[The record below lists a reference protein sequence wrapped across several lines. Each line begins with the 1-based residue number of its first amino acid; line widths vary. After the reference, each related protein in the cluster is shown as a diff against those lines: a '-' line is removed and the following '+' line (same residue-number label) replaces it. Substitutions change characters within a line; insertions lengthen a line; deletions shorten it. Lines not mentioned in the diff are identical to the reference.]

1 MADRTLAHR
10 AQNVTVTEK
19 LNLPP
24 TAAPT
29 NHGKT
34 VAAWFTTYAVI
45 IAFTVAGLGVAFA
58 LTWLF
63 WVGHRSHRREPDRRP
78 AARRRPATARAAPR
92 LVPARRATAAT
103 EPPPRA
109 S

>member
-1 MADRTLAHR
+1 MADRTLAHS
-10 AQNVTVTEK
+10 AQNATTTEK

-45 IAFTVAGLGVAFA
+45 VAFLVAGLGVAFA
-58 LTWLF
+58 LAWLF
-63 WVGHRSHRREPDRRP
+63 WVGIGLVVLSLIIARVLV
-78 AARRRPATARAAPR
+78 AAGYGQGGAKTRARQ
-92 LVPARRATAAT
+92 
-103 EPPPRA
+103 
-109 S
+109 SGHGGH

>member
-1 MADRTLAHR
+1 MADRTLAHS
-10 AQNVTVTEK
+10 AQNVITTEK

-45 IAFTVAGLGVAFA
+45 VAFTVAGLGVAFA

-63 WVGHRSHRREPDRRP
+63 WAGLGLIVVSLIVARLLVAGGYGQGGARTRARQASRGGH
-78 AARRRPATARAAPR
+78 
-92 LVPARRATAAT
+92 
-103 EPPPRA
+103 
-109 S
+109 

>member
-34 VAAWFTTYAVI
+34 VAAWFTTYAVV
-45 IAFTVAGLGVAFA
+45 IAFTLAGLGVAFA
-58 LTWLF
+58 LPWLF
-63 WVGHRSHRREPDRRP
+63 WVGIGLVAVSLIVARILVAAGYGQGGAKTRARQASHGGH
-78 AARRRPATARAAPR
+78 
-92 LVPARRATAAT
+92 
-103 EPPPRA
+103 
-109 S
+109 

>member
-45 IAFTVAGLGVAFA
+45 IAFVVAGIGVTFA
-58 LTWLF
+58 LEWLF
-63 WVGHRSHRREPDRRP
+63 WTGMGLIVVSLIV
-78 AARRRPATARAAPR
+78 ARL
-92 LVPARRATAAT
+92 LVSAGYGQGGAKT
-103 EPPPRA
+103 RA
-109 S
+109 SQAAHGGH

>member
-1 MADRTLAHR
+1 MADRTLAHS
-10 AQNVTVTEK
+10 AQHATTTEK

-45 IAFTVAGLGVAFA
+45 VAFLVAGLGVAFA

-63 WVGHRSHRREPDRRP
+63 WVGIGLVALSLII
-78 AARRRPATARAAPR
+78 ARVLVSAGYGQGGAKTRARQ
-92 LVPARRATAAT
+92 
-103 EPPPRA
+103 
-109 S
+109 SGHGGH

>member
-34 VAAWFTTYAVI
+34 VAAWFTTYAVV
-45 IAFTVAGLGVAFA
+45 IAFTIAGLGVAFA
-58 LTWLF
+58 LPWLF
-63 WVGHRSHRREPDRRP
+63 WVGLGLVALSLIV
-78 AARRRPATARAAPR
+78 ARLLVSAGYGQGGAKTRAHQAGHGGH
-92 LVPARRATAAT
+92 
-103 EPPPRA
+103 
-109 S
+109 

>member
-1 MADRTLAHR
+1 MADRTLAHS
-10 AQNVTVTEK
+10 AQNVTTTEK

-45 IAFTVAGLGVAFA
+45 ISFTLAGLGVAFA
-58 LTWLF
+58 LEWLF
-63 WVGHRSHRREPDRRP
+63 WAGLGLIVVSLVVARLLVAAGFGQGGDKTRASQ
-78 AARRRPATARAAPR
+78 ARRGGH
-92 LVPARRATAAT
+92 
-103 EPPPRA
+103 
-109 S
+109 

>member
-1 MADRTLAHR
+1 MADRTLAHS
-10 AQNVTVTEK
+10 AQTATTTEK

-45 IAFTVAGLGVAFA
+45 VAFLVAGLGVAFA
-58 LTWLF
+58 LAWLF
-63 WVGHRSHRREPDRRP
+63 WVGIGLVALSLIIARVLVAAGYGQGGAKTRARQSSHGGH
-78 AARRRPATARAAPR
+78 
-92 LVPARRATAAT
+92 
-103 EPPPRA
+103 
-109 S
+109 

>member
-29 NHGKT
+29 NHGRT
-34 VAAWFTTYAVI
+34 VAAWFTTYSVI
-45 IAFTVAGLGVAFA
+45 IAFTLAGLGVAFA
-58 LTWLF
+58 LEWLF
-63 WVGHRSHRREPDRRP
+63 WVGLGLVAVSLIVARLLVAAGYGQGGAKTRARQASHGGH
-78 AARRRPATARAAPR
+78 
-92 LVPARRATAAT
+92 
-103 EPPPRA
+103 
-109 S
+109 